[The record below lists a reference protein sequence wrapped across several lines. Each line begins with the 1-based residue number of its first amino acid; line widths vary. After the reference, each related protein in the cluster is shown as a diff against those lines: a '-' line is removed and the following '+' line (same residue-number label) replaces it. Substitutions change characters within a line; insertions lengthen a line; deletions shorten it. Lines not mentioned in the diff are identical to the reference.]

1 MSDRAVR
8 NLMALQDS
16 ASTSRVLNLVST
28 WHRNRSDSEYQSKPL
43 FNNNIL
49 NRSIIIKHKLRADEL
64 DLFSDKRATGTK
76 ILVPIDANDLKLGGH
91 YLFINQKNFD
101 QIVKS
106 TLGESFFSDKRDRTV
121 LDLLDVTPSLDPFL
135 IREQLK
141 RFGIFPAECYF
152 EISKA
157 DIDRMHAF
165 VTHEISMLV
174 SKSFGENENSL
185 LKANRLVTKILS
197 NGVDEDLDPLRINLQ
212 MQPSEFSEGLF
223 CWRGFLYYKWCHV
236 SAIPK
241 INSTMKEMIKYSPV
255 GPVDNETRN
264 EIRKI
269 RVSLAK
275 GLIAT
280 IASIDVILSRYD
292 EAYNGLTKDNNPQLF
307 RQFLLTAPFLFKEL
321 GECLGVVSHI
331 ISYWGYRFP
340 VEKQSA
346 ISAAELLRM
355 FTDFND
361 SLTFHGKSAGVAW
374 TD

>member
-106 TLGESFFSDKRDRTV
+106 TLGESFFSDNRDRTV

-141 RFGIFPAECYF
+141 RFGIFPA
-152 EISKA
+152 
-157 DIDRMHAF
+157 
-165 VTHEISMLV
+165 
-174 SKSFGENENSL
+174 
-185 LKANRLVTKILS
+185 
-197 NGVDEDLDPLRINLQ
+197 
-212 MQPSEFSEGLF
+212 
-223 CWRGFLYYKWCHV
+223 
-236 SAIPK
+236 
-241 INSTMKEMIKYSPV
+241 
-255 GPVDNETRN
+255 
-264 EIRKI
+264 
-269 RVSLAK
+269 
-275 GLIAT
+275 
-280 IASIDVILSRYD
+280 
-292 EAYNGLTKDNNPQLF
+292 
-307 RQFLLTAPFLFKEL
+307 
-321 GECLGVVSHI
+321 
-331 ISYWGYRFP
+331 
-340 VEKQSA
+340 
-346 ISAAELLRM
+346 
-355 FTDFND
+355 
-361 SLTFHGKSAGVAW
+361 
-374 TD
+374 

>member
-1 MSDRAVR
+1 
-8 NLMALQDS
+8 
-16 ASTSRVLNLVST
+16 
-28 WHRNRSDSEYQSKPL
+28 
-43 FNNNIL
+43 L

-106 TLGESFFSDKRDRTV
+106 TLGESFFSDNRDRTV

-165 VTHEISMLV
+165 VTHEISILV
-174 SKSFGENENSL
+174 SKSFGENENGL

-197 NGVDEDLDPLRINLQ
+197 NGADEDLDPLRINLQ
-212 MQPSEFSEGLF
+212 MQPSEFLEGLF

-241 INSTMKEMIKYSPV
+241 INSTMKQMIKYSPV

-264 EIRKI
+264 EIGKI

-292 EAYNGLTKDNNPQLF
+292 EAYNGLTKYNNPQLF

>member
-106 TLGESFFSDKRDRTV
+106 TLGESFFSDNRDRTV

>member
-106 TLGESFFSDKRDRTV
+106 TLGESFFSDNRDRTV

-241 INSTMKEMIKYSPV
+241 INSTMKQMIKYNPV